1 MECFID
7 PTNPETREF
16 VWQKAME
23 NYRTLGVDLFW
34 LDEAEPEYTVQDF
47 DIYRY
52 YDGPANECANEYPA
66 RYSQTFFDGMKK
78 EGIENP
84 LNLVRCAWAGSQRYG
99 SLVWSGDVPSTFT
112 YLRYQLTAG
121 LNMGLAG
128 IAWWTADI
136 GGFHGCAGSSSV
148 LFALLCVCTVIV
160 ILTISHSDPLAAAW
174 LHLVQ
179 TMKSG
184 AIHLKFRI

>member
-1 MECFID
+1 MQCFID

-84 LNLVRCAWAGSQRYG
+84 LNLEPAHQKLLEGWIVYISSMEA
-99 SLVWSGDVPSTFT
+99 
-112 YLRYQLTAG
+112 
-121 LNMGLAG
+121 
-128 IAWWTADI
+128 ADI
-136 GGFHGCAGSSSV
+136 C
-148 LFALLCVCTVIV
+148 CPPIN
-160 ILTISHSDPLAAAW
+160 
-174 LHLVQ
+174 
-179 TMKSG
+179 SG
-184 AIHLKFRI
+184 KTHV